1 MKALLLDT
9 GFSAAPILRALKQE
23 GLEVVALGRDARD
36 DLVPQSDSYIEG
48 DYADVGCVVQAFI
61 DVKADIIVPGCTD
74 VSYHS
79 ASMAAAEL
87 ALPGYDDP
95 SVVAIL
101 HSKHRFRELCH
112 EVGVPSPR
120 VYQQTSAVLE
130 SSRPVIVKP
139 VDSFSGRGVTV
150 LKDPD
155 LENCERA
162 ISKAKT
168 ASATQTVILE
178 DYIEG
183 QLYSHSAFL
192 HEGRVVVHF
201 SVKEFGFE
209 SEFTVDTSFLGG
221 DEHADPLNDMAE
233 RIARR
238 VNISNGLIHLQ
249 YLLRDQ
255 EIFII
260 ELARRCPGDLY
271 AELIRRS
278 TGYDYARAYA
288 SCFLGQAPASGPI
301 SKDSL
306 HVRRT
311 IKCDDAQPAI
321 EMDLLGGVR
330 SLAYYPIRRP
340 KRTGDD
346 RAAIAILHVEDV
358 AARDRMVSAL
368 SKSIM

>member
-9 GFSAAPILRALKQE
+9 GFSAAPILRALKRE
-23 GLEVVALGRDARD
+23 GLEVVTLGRDARD
-36 DLVPQSDSYIEG
+36 DLVPESDSYIEG
-48 DYADVGCVVQAFI
+48 DYADVSCVVQAFL
-61 DVKADIIVPGCTD
+61 DLEADIIVPGCTD
-74 VSYHS
+74 VSYLS
-79 ASMAAAEL
+79 ASRAAAEL
-87 ALPGYDDP
+87 KLSGYDDP
-95 SVVAIL
+95 AVVAIL
-101 HSKHRFRELCH
+101 HSKHHFRDLCREL
-112 EVGVPSPR
+112 GVPSPQ
-120 VYQQTSAVLE
+120 VYPQMTAALDSGKPL
-130 SSRPVIVKP
+130 IVKP

-155 LENCERA
+155 LESCERA
-162 ISKAKT
+162 VLMAKA

-192 HEGRVVVHF
+192 HHGRVVVHF
-201 SVKEFGFE
+201 SVMEFGFE
-209 SEFTVDTSFLGG
+209 SEFTVDTSFLGS
-221 DEHADPLNDMAE
+221 DQYAAQLNDMVE

-238 VNISNGLIHLQ
+238 VNISSGLIHLQ

-278 TGYDYARAYA
+278 TGYDYARAYV
-288 SCFLGQAPASGPI
+288 SCFLGQTPASGPI
-301 SKDSL
+301 GKDSL
-306 HVRRT
+306 HIRRT
-311 IKCDDAQPAI
+311 IKCDDAQLAI

-340 KRTGDD
+340 KRIGDD
-346 RAAIAILHVEDV
+346 RAAIAILQVEDV
-358 AARDRMVSAL
+358 PARDTIVSAL
-368 SKSIM
+368 AKSTP